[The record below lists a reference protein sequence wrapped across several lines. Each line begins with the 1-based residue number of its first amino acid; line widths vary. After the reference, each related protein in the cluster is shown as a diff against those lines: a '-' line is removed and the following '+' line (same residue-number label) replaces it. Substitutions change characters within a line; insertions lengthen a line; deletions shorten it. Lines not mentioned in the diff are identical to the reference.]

1 MFHAKHYD
9 LGLKE
14 KENGEATAELEGHNE
29 NGKVDFLEQRQE
41 NTADVDREKEKEKE
55 KDTERGGEEEEKE
68 KEAEA
73 EKDEGNWANHW
84 EGQTI
89 KRSRANT
96 AKFQLGTGSHRST
109 FRQTVQV
116 ATSVT
121 TAPSIPPTI
130 SLSTSQR
137 ADLDPSELF
146 EHQRKLGEGYKFFFF
161 PHSVALIIFLF

>member
-1 MFHAKHYD
+1 MLVFHAKHYD
-9 LGLKE
+9 LGLKGN
-14 KENGEATAELEGHNE
+14 ENGGATAELEGHNE
-29 NGKVDFLEQRQE
+29 NGKVDLEQRQE
-41 NTADVDREKEKEKE
+41 NSADVDREKEKE
-55 KDTERGGEEEEKE
+55 TERGGAEEEKE

-73 EKDEGNWANHW
+73 GKDEGNWANHW